1 MKKLFHGKESYISL
15 KKAKSLFNEL
25 KNIEGSVTS
34 ITIDCSTSNADSIV
48 GAYKNTDMFSNS
60 KVILLKN
67 LSENKEKEQII
78 EDLKNSDIGSI
89 DNLNVIFWEN
99 KKIASNTHYYKMFDL
114 KKEIDESAELNKR
127 TFITWAKSEI
137 ANYDIKIDSDALYE
151 LARSVNYDAQSFIN
165 EIDKFSLSSDKN
177 ITYEMVA
184 ESVKDTFEYEIWG
197 LLDAINSDTPDR
209 RSKIMTISE
218 NLISN
223 NNDPLGIIA
232 MLARNLRNVLLTKY
246 LLEKGYDS
254 KYISKEV
261 GYPPFN
267 FYNISATARR
277 LQYNRIEYIYEKL
290 TGLDFG
296 SKTGLID
303 AKLGLT
309 ILLANI

>member
-15 KKAKSLFNEL
+15 KKAKALFNEL
-25 KNIEGSVTS
+25 KNADKTATS
-34 ITIDCSTSNADSIV
+34 LIIDCSTSTPDQIV
-48 GAYKNTDMFSNS
+48 GAYKNTDLFSNS
-60 KVILLKN
+60 KVVLLKN
-67 LSENKEKEQII
+67 LTENKEKERII
-78 EDLKNSDIGSI
+78 EDLKGNEIGI
-89 DNLNVIFWEN
+89 IPNLNVLFWED
-99 KKIASNTHYYKMFDL
+99 KKIASNTHYYKLFDT

-127 TFITWAKSEI
+127 TFITWAKSELL
-137 ANYDIKIDSDALYE
+137 NYEIKIDADSLYE
-151 LARSVNYDAQSFIN
+151 LSRSVNYDTQSFIN
-165 EIDKFSLSSDKN
+165 EIEKFSLSGEKN
-177 ITYEMVA
+177 ITYEMISK
-184 ESVKDTFEYEIWG
+184 SVKDTFEYEIWG
-197 LLDAINSDTPDR
+197 LLDAINSDTLDR

-218 NLISN
+218 NLMSN

-246 LLEKGYDS
+246 LIDKGYDS
-254 KYISKEV
+254 KTISKEV

-277 LQYNRIEYIYEKL
+277 LQYNKMEYIYEKL
-290 TGLDFG
+290 TGLDYG